1 MISVRGLTKGFG
13 DLVAVNAL
21 SFEVPDGSIVGLL
34 GANGAGKT
42 TALRMIAGVL
52 QPDAGT
58 VAIDD
63 QQAPGATRAPAHD
76 RVGALLDHAG
86 LYSRLT
92 ARENVAYFAE
102 LRGVASGA
110 ARARAA
116 DVLDALG
123 LGEKA
128 DRRVGTFSQGERM
141 KVALARALVHNPTNL
156 LLDEPT
162 NGLDVPTVR
171 GLRDVL
177 RRLREAGT
185 SIVLS
190 SHILGEIEALCD
202 SVLVIA
208 RGSLVAAGALA
219 DFSGASLEDAFM
231 RATAAAEASC

>member
-21 SFEVPDGSIVGLL
+21 SFEVPDGTIVGLL

-63 QQAPGATRAPAHD
+63 EQASGAARAPAHG

-86 LYSRLT
+86 LYPRLT

-128 DRRVGTFSQGERM
+128 DRRVGTFSQGECM

-177 RRLREAGT
+177 RRLRDAGT

-219 DFSGASLEDAFM
+219 DFSGASLEEAFM